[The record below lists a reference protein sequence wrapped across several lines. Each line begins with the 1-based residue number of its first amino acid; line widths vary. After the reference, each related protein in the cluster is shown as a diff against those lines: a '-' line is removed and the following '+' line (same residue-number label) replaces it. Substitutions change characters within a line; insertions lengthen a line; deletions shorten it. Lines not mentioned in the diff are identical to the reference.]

1 MQISS
6 FHLNSA
12 DSQKKVK
19 FFVKCLSIVKAQ
31 FFLRFK
37 YMMDVSVFTF
47 SCMCSKSPTNPFPP
61 PLTKGRDPM
70 QVFFFFLSTVYICT
84 SQVCLFCV
92 CVCVSYFTVMFAV
105 AFRDNSLREASVLF
119 TSSAQL

>member
-31 FFLRFK
+31 FF
-37 YMMDVSVFTF
+37 
-47 SCMCSKSPTNPFPP
+47 
-61 PLTKGRDPM
+61 
-70 QVFFFFLSTVYICT
+70 
-84 SQVCLFCV
+84 
-92 CVCVSYFTVMFAV
+92 
-105 AFRDNSLREASVLF
+105 
-119 TSSAQL
+119 